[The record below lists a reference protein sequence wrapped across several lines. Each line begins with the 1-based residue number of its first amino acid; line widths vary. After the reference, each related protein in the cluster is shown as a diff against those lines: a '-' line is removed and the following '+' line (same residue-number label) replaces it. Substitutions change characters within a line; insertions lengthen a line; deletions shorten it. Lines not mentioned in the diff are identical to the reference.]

1 MNVSKAVITSA
12 NPADKHLPLQ
22 TLIDSKGETRT
33 ALQILLAE
41 VFSAGI
47 DAVALIIP
55 PGEAEHYQL
64 AAGPHA
70 ERLTFIEQEKPLG
83 YGHAVALADNFIEDD
98 PFLLLVGDH
107 LFRTLGEKSCV
118 QQIIALAASE
128 GATISGVHPTHE
140 SQLHLYGTVA
150 ANLQAGSQSVYEVSG
165 ISEKPT
171 PTLAEQEL
179 IVPGLRA
186 GHYLCF
192 FGMHVLPA
200 KTITHLKEQL
210 ATLPEGKTLGL
221 NSTLQHLAD
230 SGEYLALRI
239 DGQRF
244 NLGERYGLLRAQLA
258 LSLAGPH
265 RDEVMATIIELL
277 A

>member
-1 MNVSKAVITSA
+1 MNLTKAVITSA

-41 VFSAGI
+41 VFEAGLDSA
-47 DAVALIIP
+47 ALIIP
-55 PGEAEHYQL
+55 PGEEEPYRL

-70 ERLTFIEQEKPLG
+70 ERLTFLVQEEPLG
-83 YGHAVALADNFIEDD
+83 YGHAVALAADFVAGER
-98 PFLLLVGDH
+98 FLLLVGDH
-107 LFRTLGEKSCV
+107 LFRSLGERSCLA
-118 QQIIALAASE
+118 QIIALASKE
-128 GATISGVHPTHE
+128 EATISGVQPTHE

-150 ANLQAGSQSVYEVSG
+150 ASLRAGTQDTYEVSR
-165 ISEKPT
+165 IIEKPT

-179 IVPGLRA
+179 IVPGQRA

-192 FGMHVLPA
+192 FGMHILPA
-200 KTITHLKEQL
+200 RALTLLQEQVQQASAGEKTGLT
-210 ATLPEGKTLGL
+210 ATLNL
-221 NSTLQHLAD
+221 LAE

>member
-22 TLIDSKGETRT
+22 TLIDSKGETQT
-33 ALQILLAE
+33 ALQILLSG
-41 VFSAGI
+41 VFSSGI
-47 DAVALIIP
+47 TSVAIIIA
-55 PGEAEHYQL
+55 PGEANRYQL
-64 AAGPHA
+64 AAGPYA
-70 ERLTFIEQEKPLG
+70 EQLTFIEQEEPLG
-83 YGHAVALADNFIEDD
+83 YGHAVSLATDFVGED

-107 LFRTLGEKSCV
+107 LFRSLSETSCI
-118 QQIIALAASE
+118 QQIITLASSE
-128 GATISGVHPTHE
+128 NAAISGVQPTHE

-150 ANLQAGSQSVYEVSG
+150 ANLRAGSQNCYEVSQ
-165 ISEKPT
+165 IIEKPT

-179 IVPGLRA
+179 IVPGLRC

-192 FGMHVLPA
+192 FGMHILPSKA
-200 KTITHLKEQL
+200 MLHLNEQL
-210 ATLPEGKTLGL
+210 AKLSPDQSLGL
-221 NSTLQHLAD
+221 TSTLNYLAEN
-230 SGEYLALRI
+230 SEYLALRI

-265 RDEVMATIIELL
+265 RDEIMATIIELL